1 MTAVFLQDDLIKAKQ
16 CIAEVFA
23 DQTVAEMKIV
33 LVQHDLRKP
42 KEQIPEVFNAQPA
55 NDICSVWSD
64 IRTFMFSSDTNY
76 KHKKNQN
83 LKQIKHARTK

>member
-42 KEQIPEVFNAQPA
+42 KE
-55 NDICSVWSD
+55 
-64 IRTFMFSSDTNY
+64 
-76 KHKKNQN
+76 
-83 LKQIKHARTK
+83 